1 MWPPHFLMNFGNS
14 SYSVTYRNICKDFVT
29 NLSSNRDAK
38 HYEFRTIKILTYQYL
53 VPIVSLLLGLVLNS
67 FIITIV
73 FKHNNVE
80 FENKFY
86 LFILLHMCK
95 KPVIPLFPTQNF
107 RITFLRLDI
116 VWLIRH
122 HNRMKMFLKEY
133 SSDVYKC
140 MVSTF
145 KRIFFNLY
153 ITSSFHRNLLKVY

>member
-80 FENKFY
+80 FENKF
-86 LFILLHMCK
+86 LFVYFVTHVQK
-95 KPVIPLFPTQNF
+95 TGNPLISNSKF
-107 RITFLRLDI
+107 
-116 VWLIRH
+116 
-122 HNRMKMFLKEY
+122 
-133 SSDVYKC
+133 SDHF
-140 MVSTF
+140 STSGYC
-145 KRIFFNLY
+145 LAD
-153 ITSSFHRNLLKVY
+153 